1 VGEVFRTNVLGHLV
15 SIALE
20 IYGGGGGGG
29 GAGGGG
35 GGGGEDPYLGFIS
48 GDPVDSIGVR
58 CVKRVV
64 QSVRKIALQ
73 LRHTGT
79 FFVLCPVD
87 RPID

>member
-1 VGEVFRTNVLGHLV
+1 MGEVFRTDVLGHLV
-15 SIALE
+15 SVALE
-20 IYGGGGGGG
+20 IYGG
-29 GAGGGG
+29 GGGG

-73 LRHTGT
+73 LRHAGT
-79 FFVLCPVD
+79 LFVFVFVWPYL
-87 RPID
+87 

>member
-1 VGEVFRTNVLGHLV
+1 VGEVFRTDVLGHLV
-15 SIALE
+15 SVALE
-20 IYGGGGGGG
+20 IYGGG
-29 GAGGGG
+29 GGGG

-73 LRHTGT
+73 LRHAGT
-79 FFVLCPVD
+79 FFCLFLCLFGPIYRPVD
-87 RPID
+87 

>member
-1 VGEVFRTNVLGHLV
+1 MGEVFRTDVLGHLV
-15 SIALE
+15 SVALE
-20 IYGGGGGGG
+20 IYG
-29 GAGGGG
+29 GGGG

-73 LRHTGT
+73 LRHAGT
-79 FFVLCPVD
+79 FFYLFLCLFGPIYRPVD
-87 RPID
+87 